1 MSICG
6 ESIHCL
12 VNVQGVKLFAL
23 FPVILMVFLLF
34 FFFFFFFI
42 IEFFFSL
49 YTIKTTPLLV
59 FNTTTQM
66 NFPPPVDQPSLFSD
80 QQVPMRDEQTLAA
93 ELEKTKIENFP
104 YHNPFDVNS
113 YPITNPP
120 LFDSTMMVP
129 YTTADGVPR
138 RRRISISNG
147 QIGQIINH
155 EAFFED
161 EKNAEFSVE
170 LDSRPQSSFDDA
182 IQSLF
187 SPTQPAG
194 QMLQQAQLPT
204 MTPLDPLAQ
213 QQSVAP
219 AAPPPP
225 TQQQQQQ
232 QQSTV
237 AGVPPP
243 NHQLL
248 YNNEV
253 IYNPNDG
260 PIPGTAAWKRERLLE
275 RNRIAASKCRQRKKQ
290 AQLQLQDSMVKM
302 EQELQQK
309 DAKIKQLESTIELY
323 KVTIRRS
330 IKEGNLEKLEDLVW

>member
-1 MSICG
+1 
-6 ESIHCL
+6 
-12 VNVQGVKLFAL
+12 
-23 FPVILMVFLLF
+23 
-34 FFFFFFFI
+34 
-42 IEFFFSL
+42 
-49 YTIKTTPLLV
+49 
-59 FNTTTQM
+59 M
-66 NFPPPVDQPSLFSD
+66 NFPPVDQQSLF
-80 QQVPMRDEQTLAA
+80 QEQLARDEQTLAA
-93 ELEKTKIENFP
+93 ELEKTKIDNFP

-120 LFDSTMMVP
+120 LFDSTMMIP
-129 YTTADGVPR
+129 YNTVDGVPR

-147 QIGQIINH
+147 QIGQIISH
-155 EAFFED
+155 EAFFD
-161 EKNAEFSVE
+161 DDKNPELSVD
-170 LDSRPQSSFDDA
+170 LTSRPLSSFE
-182 IQSLF
+182 
-187 SPTQPAG
+187 AG
-194 QMLQQAQLPT
+194 LQF
-204 MTPLDPLAQ
+204 TPPEAA
-213 QQSVAP
+213 QSVAVAEPPVPP
-219 AAPPPP
+219 APE
-225 TQQQQQQ
+225 
-232 QQSTV
+232 V

-309 DAKIKQLESTIELY
+309 DAKIKELESTIELY

-330 IKEGNLEKLEDLVW
+330 IKEGNYEKLEDLVW